1 MTRQMQY
8 LVGGGSLVAILIGW
22 LIATPGYQGTDFSSE
37 SDLEFTESADAVE
50 KSTLDAALEEIIARQ
65 MFSAPQ
71 RAEPEPEVKPA
82 PKPQSKPQPTRPPPP
97 SGLDRFQ
104 LVALIRVAGSP
115 PEAILID
122 RGNDGAEM
130 LTATVG
136 KKLGDSD
143 VTLAR
148 IDGNRVLIE
157 IDETKQ
163 RWLDLFPRAAS
174 ASDTMTSTLA
184 SLSG

>member
-1 MTRQMQY
+1 MQY
-8 LVGGGSLVAILIGW
+8 LIGGGSLLAILLGW

-37 SDLEFTESADAVE
+37 TGLEFTESSEGIEQSALE
-50 KSTLDAALEEIIARQ
+50 AALAQIIARQ

-71 RAEPEPEVKPA
+71 PAEPEPEVKPA
-82 PKPQSKPQPTRPPPP
+82 PKPPPKPQPTRPPPP

-136 KKLGDSD
+136 KKLGDSE

-157 IDETKQ
+157 IDETRQ